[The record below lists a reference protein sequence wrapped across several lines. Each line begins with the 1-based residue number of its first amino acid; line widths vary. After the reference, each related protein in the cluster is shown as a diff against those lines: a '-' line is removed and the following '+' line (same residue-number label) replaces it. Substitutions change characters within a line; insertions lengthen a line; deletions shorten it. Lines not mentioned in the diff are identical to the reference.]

1 MRVGKDKQKK
11 INIAMNDFKKY
22 LGAILVIIAAVILI
36 LSFFLGGKDYNGI
49 QIGAL
54 VIMIA
59 GILLHIFIG
68 KKD

>member
-1 MRVGKDKQKK
+1 MEKTNKK

-22 LGAILVIIAAVILI
+22 LGAILVIIAAIILI